1 MINMFVNVDNQ
12 HPIRNTPAT
21 LPHFFTQPEF
31 GLCEGLEFRPK
42 IIDTDALIAHKHP
55 KRSVSRSIV
64 KDKVMI
70 HNRIVM
76 IEKKVWKHPS
86 VVQQRV

>member
-76 IEKKVWKHPS
+76 IEKVWKHPS